1 MKLNSRC
8 FPSGAL
14 AYTDIDHAVRMV
26 AKLFEKTPYIPIL
39 PNIDPEDTILKR
51 TLDKI
56 PGIIVEGKKVSIRPG
71 NEKYKQALA
80 DLEKACTNPE
90 KELLEPYA
98 IESVFMEKFE
108 QLIHKFKSTEACVN
122 LLGPFT
128 LSQIL
133 MSVASE
139 KIIADKSFKK
149 LFVQAVCAKALWA
162 IYKIKEISKSTI
174 PIIVLEEP
182 MLGQLGNL
190 RRDNPDITIEFV
202 TSMLAK
208 VVEKIQPTGALIA
221 VQCYDKCDWKIPI
234 NAGIDIISFD
244 AYNNPNN
251 LCIIPDS
258 VLEFLERGGKINW
271 AIVPTVNEHIVKNLN
286 LDILEKRF
294 INTLEGLVIAGIPRP
309 LVYNSALVSLQGDV
323 DKLSLVFSE
332 KALILATQLAK
343 RIPVY
348 KKK

>member
-14 AYTDIDHAVRMV
+14 AYKDLDPAVRMV
-26 AKLFEKTPYIPIL
+26 AKLFEKIPYLPVL
-39 PNIDPEDTILKR
+39 PNISPDDSILKR
-51 TLDKI
+51 TLENI
-56 PGIIVEGKKVSIRPG
+56 PGISFNGKKVVIKPG
-71 NEKYKQALA
+71 TENYKQALA
-80 DLEKACTNPE
+80 DLERACVTPS

-98 IESVFMEKFE
+98 INSVFMDKFFS
-108 QLIHKFKSTEACVN
+108 LIHKFKSTEACVN
-122 LLGPFT
+122 LVGPFT

-133 MSVASE
+133 MNAANE
-139 KIIADKSFKK
+139 QILADKSFKK
-149 LFVQAVCAKALWA
+149 LFIQAVCAKALWA
-162 IYKIKEISKSTI
+162 IYQIKEISKSTI

-182 MLGQLGNL
+182 ILGQLGSL
-190 RRDNPDITIEFV
+190 KRDNEDITIEFV
-202 TSMLAK
+202 TGMLAK

-234 NAGIDIISFD
+234 NAGVDIISFD

-271 AIVPTVNEHIVKNLN
+271 AIVPTVNENIVKNLN

-294 INTLEGLVIAGIPRP
+294 IKTLEGLVTAGIPRA
-309 LVYNSALVSLQGDV
+309 LVYNTALVSLQGDV
-323 DKLSLVFSE
+323 DKLPLVFSE

-343 RIPVY
+343 RIPIV
-348 KKK
+348 KK

>member
-1 MKLNSRC
+1 MKLISRC

-14 AYTDIDHAVRMV
+14 AYADIDHAVRMV

-39 PNIDPEDTILKR
+39 PKIAPDENILKR
-51 TLDKI
+51 TLDNI
-56 PGIIVEGKKVSIRPG
+56 PGIIVDGKKVLIQPG

-80 DLEKACTNPE
+80 DLEKACTNPT

-98 IESVFMEKFE
+98 IQSVFMEKFE

-133 MSVASE
+133 SNAAEE

-149 LFVQAVCAKALWA
+149 LFIQAVCAKALWA
-162 IYKIKEISKSTI
+162 IYKIKEISNSTI

-182 MLGQLGNL
+182 MLGQLGSL
-190 RRDNPDITIEFV
+190 KRDNDDITVDFV

-271 AIVPTVNEHIVKNLN
+271 AIVPTINENTVKNLN
-286 LDILEKRF
+286 LDLLEKRF
-294 INTLEGLVIAGIPRP
+294 IKTMEGLVTAGIPRP

-323 DKLSLVFSE
+323 DKLPLVFSE

-343 RIPVY
+343 RIPVV
-348 KKK
+348 KKG

>member
-1 MKLNSRC
+1 MKINSRC

-26 AKLFEKTPYIPIL
+26 VKLFEKTPYL
-39 PNIDPEDTILKR
+39 PLLPKITENDTLINR
-51 TLDKI
+51 TLENI
-56 PGIIVEGKKVSIRPG
+56 PGITIDGKKIKIKPG
-71 NEKYKQALA
+71 TEAYKQGLA
-80 DLEKACTNPE
+80 RMEKACNNPT

-98 IESVFMEKFE
+98 IHSEFMEKFE
-108 QLIHKFKSTEACVN
+108 HIIRRFKSTEACVN

-128 LSQIL
+128 ISQIL
-133 MSVASE
+133 INAAE
-139 KIIADKSFKK
+139 EQLLADKSFRK
-149 LFVQAVCAKALWA
+149 LFIQAVCVKALWA
-162 IYKIKEISKSTI
+162 INKIKEISKTTI

-182 MLGQLGNL
+182 MLGELGAL
-190 RRDNPDITIEFV
+190 KRDNEDITVEFV

-251 LCIIPDS
+251 LCIIPES
-258 VLEFLERGGKINW
+258 IQEFLERGGKINW
-271 AIVPTVNEHIVKNLN
+271 AIVPTINETIVKNLT
-286 LDILEKRF
+286 LDSIEQRF
-294 INTLEGLVIAGIPRP
+294 LKTLEGLVLAGIPRP

-323 DKLSLVFSE
+323 DKLPLIFSE
-332 KALILATQLAK
+332 KALIMATQLAK
-343 RIPVY
+343 RIPVV

>member
-14 AYTDIDHAVRMV
+14 AYTDIEHAVRMV
-26 AKLFEKTPYIPIL
+26 AKLFEKTPYL
-39 PNIDPEDTILKR
+39 PVLPKISPEDTILKR
-51 TLDKI
+51 TLDNI
-56 PGIIVEGKKVSIRPG
+56 PGIVVNGKKVTIQPG
-71 NEKYKQALA
+71 NDKYKQALA
-80 DLEKACTNPE
+80 DLEKACTNPS

-98 IESVFMEKFE
+98 MDTAFMEKFE
-108 QLIHKFKSTEACVN
+108 QIIHKFKSTEACVN

-133 MSVASE
+133 NNAAEEQVL
-139 KIIADKSFKK
+139 ADKSFRK
-149 LFVQAVCAKALWA
+149 LFIQAVCAKALWA
-162 IYKIKEISKSTI
+162 IYKIKEVSKSTI

-182 MLGQLGNL
+182 MLGQLGTL
-190 RRDNPDITIEFV
+190 KRDNDDITVELV

-271 AIVPTVNEHIVKNLN
+271 AIVPTINEFTVKNLN
-286 LDILEKRF
+286 LDILERRF
-294 INTLEGLVIAGIPRP
+294 IKTLEGLVTAGVPRP

-323 DKLSLVFSE
+323 DKLPLVFSE
-332 KALILATQLAK
+332 KALMLAKQLAG
-343 RIPVY
+343 RIPVV
-348 KKK
+348 KKG